1 MGPEANIT
9 TTVLHLAIPPVIE
22 KHKQN
27 QTNKQTNKQTRKGIV
42 GRKLA
47 GVTGRKTQ
55 FI

>member
-1 MGPEANIT
+1 MGPKANIK
-9 TTVLHLAIPPVIE
+9 TTVLHLAVPSVIE

-27 QTNKQTNKQTRKGIV
+27 QTNEQTRKGIV